1 MEKSPDRR
9 TWKQAVAI
17 LSATLIWCWT
27 CGIGIMVAI
36 CWGQVGMLSLPTS
49 VEEWTGRALAWLA
62 VSAIATPIIG
72 ICVWLAPPRRTAM
85 VVLLG
90 GAIPAIAIYGFFILI
105 LAPYGR

>member
-1 MEKSPDRR
+1 VEAGGRNLVGHSDLVLDLRHRHHGRDMLGAE
-9 TWKQAVAI
+9 
-17 LSATLIWCWT
+17 
-27 CGIGIMVAI
+27 
-36 CWGQVGMLSLPTS
+36 VGMLSLPTS